1 VLNKISMK
9 ITDSKEILWKKIKF
23 VESTLKKQSR
33 WYTGIS
39 IKKYLTENIFN
50 LQAKTLQNRAIN
62 AGRWSAYAHYSQ
74 LSAFQNLLDKNNIKF
89 GSKVLVHPL
98 LPKFLIEELLNRQ
111 VEILTLDIQKN
122 NFNFNPKNFTKLL
135 NTQQETNFLLELV
148 IHYGFNGL
156 YFDLVEM
163 LNLSQKKGIPSIVII
178 DNPNLSL
185 DLFKVFEAVT
195 LGGILWNFG
204 DSFLD
209 DQLNTVLDVDLKS
222 QIWFVSWQIETR
234 TRTILEYHLK
244 KSYSSYLPLIEAFFY
259 LLLDEYKQRSWIGG
273 VYQTIWNFLLLRNKF
288 TNQEKALKSI
298 KSSYN
303 QIFDLAVCDLFF
315 ELQLEFP
322 IKIEKYLNNEQLS
335 HQNNQVAVASRQI
348 YNFFLKT
355 LESQPKGS
363 LEIPTFYLDKTYLKY
378 FIFTTKPDFWYKTL
392 RPKGLE
398 IQILPKLPS
407 IFDQNQDLKIAKFV
421 TKLGFLID
429 IPASIQNSINLQPK
443 NLTTK

>member
-1 VLNKISMK
+1 MK

-39 IKKYLTENIFN
+39 IKKYITENIFN
-50 LQAKTLQNRAIN
+50 LHNKKLQNIAIN

-89 GSKVLVHPL
+89 GSRVLVHPL
-98 LPKFLIEELLNRQ
+98 LPKFLVDELVSRQ

-122 NFNFNPKNFTKLL
+122 TFNFNSKTFINLL
-135 NTQQETNFLLELV
+135 DNQQKSNFLLELV

-156 YFDLVEM
+156 YFDIAEM
-163 LNLSQKKGIPSIVII
+163 LSLSQKKGIPSIVII
-178 DNPNLSL
+178 DNPNLNI
-185 DLFKVFEAVT
+185 DLFKVFEILT

-209 DQLNTVLDVDLKS
+209 DQLDTVLDIDLKS
-222 QIWFVSWQIETR
+222 QLWFVSWQIETR

-244 KSYSSYLPLIEAFFY
+244 KSYSNYLPLIEAFFY

-273 VYQTIWNFLLLRNKF
+273 IYQTIWNVFFLRNKF
-288 TNQEKALKSI
+288 INQEKALKAL

-315 ELQLEFP
+315 ELQQEFP
-322 IKIEKYLNNEQLS
+322 VKKEKYLNNEQLS
-335 HQNNQVAVASRQI
+335 HQNNQVAIASGQV
-348 YNFFLKT
+348 YNFFQKT
-355 LESQPKGS
+355 LQSQPKGS

-378 FIFTTKPDFWYKTL
+378 FIFTTNPDFWYKIL
-392 RPKGLE
+392 KPKGLE
-398 IQILPKLPS
+398 IEVIPKLHS
-407 IFDQNQDLKIAKFV
+407 IFDNNQNLKTAKFV
-421 TKLGFLID
+421 TKLGLLID
-429 IPASIQNSINLQPK
+429 IPASIQNSINSQPK
-443 NLTTK
+443 NLTEK